1 MKIKPKIQLNNDILE
16 VIKKTYEENY
26 NIQILTLFS
35 QDGQNIYGCFIHS
48 LSNKLS
54 FVEKPSNILSLIHI

>member
-26 NIQILTLFS
+26 NIQILKN
-35 QDGQNIYGCFIHS
+35 Q
-48 LSNKLS
+48 K
-54 FVEKPSNILSLIHI
+54 